1 MAIVKQVQF
10 WERNQKCKGMVHFI
24 SDQSSH
30 KYIYQCKLSLTT
42 KESTNFDKKR
52 DKKKKKESY
61 KKLFFHVLRSDEQ

>member
-52 DKKKKKESY
+52 DKKKKKR
-61 KKLFFHVLRSDEQ
+61 VLQEAVFSCTKVR